1 MPKASKTS
9 PKKSPVQMSLTAP
22 VKKVTKKAP
31 TKKTPEKK
39 TTAKASAPAKSFTKE
54 SLPKTALLPAK
65 KAASKST
72 KKNLKK
78 TEIEKLDKMEH
89 EIEELE
95 KDVADV
101 SYSMSSMLLV
111 IVVVALMA
119 LIGYI
124 YSMRAEPVVVTMESA
139 PEVSVQS
146 QNLSNDVI
154 DAVLTRVSTTAGIE
168 PGDMLLSANRVV
180 TAPAGQTYQVGDY
193 IFVFNT
199 KIIVYRAEVNQIVGV
214 ASFDENKTETATATV
229 VQ

>member
-1 MPKASKTS
+1 MPKASTKTS
-9 PKKSPVQMSLTAP
+9 PKESPVQMSLTAP
-22 VKKVTKKAP
+22 IKKATKKAP

-180 TAPAGQTYQVGDY
+180 TAPAGQTYQV
-193 IFVFNT
+193 
-199 KIIVYRAEVNQIVGV
+199 
-214 ASFDENKTETATATV
+214 
-229 VQ
+229 